1 VPLETATS
9 ARVLPLPDDLDRLLS
24 PISPEGPAGEPLR
37 YAGVYDFIQEARRED
52 DPTLP
57 QGIWKTSLKRAD
69 WNGVMVAATEALSTR
84 SKDLQLAVWLLEAW
98 IHLYGVAG
106 VVRGL
111 ELLRGL
117 CERFWD
123 VVHPLPEGGD
133 LEFRLAP
140 FYWLN
145 ERLSLVVKQIPITR
159 PESEEAPVFTLLD
172 WETALRLEHLQRGAA
187 ADTGGSG
194 GIGGTGARGAGA
206 DAVSL
211 PRVMASV
218 AITGSAFYAAVLEDV
233 RYALDQVEEIE
244 AFLDR
249 RLGPE
254 TLRLHRFAE
263 ALSAFEQ
270 IAIRILTERAER
282 GEEVFPPAELPAG
295 YAEDPG
301 MTGTAVL
308 PLYADN
314 PIRSRAEAYRR
325 LSEAADYLL
334 RTEPHSPAPY
344 LVKRAVAWGGMSLAE
359 LLGELLAGNNDV
371 KTIYNLL
378 GIREGQKP

>member
-1 VPLETATS
+1 VPLETALG
-9 ARVLPLPDDLDRLLS
+9 ARLLALPDDLDRLLA
-24 PISPEGPAGEPLR
+24 PLSPESPAGGPLR
-37 YAGVYDFIQEARRED
+37 YSGVYDSIQDARRED
-52 DPTLP
+52 DPTLS
-57 QGIWKTSLKRAD
+57 QGIWKTPLKRAD
-69 WNGVMVAATEALSTR
+69 WNAVRVAATEALETR

-117 CERFWD
+117 CAGFWE
-123 VVHPLPEGGD
+123 VLYPLPEGGD

-140 FYWLN
+140 LFWLN
-145 ERLSLVVKQIPITR
+145 EKLSLVLKQIPITR
-159 PESEEAPVFTLLD
+159 PESPDAPVYSLLD
-172 WETALRLEHLQRGAA
+172 WETALRLENQQRSGAGTPA
-187 ADTGGSG
+187 PESA
-194 GIGGTGARGAGA
+194 GTGT
-206 DAVSL
+206 VTL
-211 PRVMASV
+211 PRLMASV
-218 AITGSAFYAAVLEDV
+218 AITGSAFYAAILEDV

-244 AFLDR
+244 ALLDR
-249 RLGPE
+249 HCGAE

-263 ALSAFEQ
+263 TLAAYEQ
-270 IAIRILTERAER
+270 IAARVLTERAER

-295 YAEDPG
+295 YAGDLG
-301 MTGTAVL
+301 MTETL
-308 PLYADN
+308 PLYAES

-325 LSEAADYLL
+325 LSESADYLL

-359 LLGELLAGNNDV
+359 LLVELLAGNNDL